1 MDTDMDG
8 GSGAAAGVSAG
19 ATTTSDEVIA
29 QQLQVNLQL
38 TSHRITPRLD
48 SVARLILLPLSFPR
62 RANLM
67 QSKPRQL
74 PVLPWH

>member
-38 TSHRITPRLD
+38 TSHRITPRL
-48 SVARLILLPLSFPR
+48 VASHASSCPLFPSL
-62 RANLM
+62 AE
-67 QSKPRQL
+67 PI
-74 PVLPWH
+74 